1 MKSLLT
7 TTALLLLS
15 SAPAFAAIIQSD
27 STINAAI
34 VFTEGATIT
43 RTAPFSADA
52 GRHQIIIDDLPL
64 NFDANSLRVTGTA
77 DTSFR
82 IVSVDHRI
90 KRLPPRDQTDTPA
103 YLALEAEL
111 DALTDTQD
119 DLLFQMRTIDT
130 KIDVANGRLRMVE
143 NLMEREPQTMVN
155 EAAYT
160 PRDATDWGETIGVLA
175 QQMEIAL
182 LAKITAE
189 RERQDIAA
197 TLNDVQNDMLK
208 LQQRMTATQ
217 LPAQD
222 TSVAT
227 IEIVTDAAISGEL
240 NLEYRTQDAGW
251 RPIYDLRLDQG
262 DAATLTVE
270 RHARV
275 HQNTGEAWD
284 NVALTL
290 STARPSLRMDAPM
303 FGEQIAILW
312 DPKAMATMQIAES
325 AADFAGAPPAG
336 RTLAPRSALSVAGE
350 PAPVV
355 YETRGRTL
363 TYVMAEPASIDG
375 DGTTRQV
382 LIDSTSQTVQ
392 TSARATPRLDPSAYL
407 YAKLDNGF
415 DGPILPGQGSVY
427 VDGAFIGQT
436 YLPYTAV
443 DASLDLPF
451 GVIDGITIMAEVT
464 NRETGDYG
472 LVSTTKTQ
480 DEAFMMTA
488 TSVLPYDIPLTI
500 HDRAPV
506 SENEDIDI
514 TITALPRASAVD
526 VNGVRGLMAWTLDL
540 AASGTQTVTFGYDIS
555 WPGDKELQL
564 SGFDLPILHPGQGD
578 VPIFR

>member
-284 NVALTL
+284 DVALTL

-303 FGEQIAILW
+303 FGEQIATLW